1 MLVAILQTLFKF
13 ILKLNLILGLAFM
26 VACTVFVIYCAIHGD
41 IKINIIR
48 NEMEKRKN
56 KQSIKEM

>member
-13 ILKLNLILGLAFM
+13 ILKLSLILGLAFM
-26 VACTVFVIYCAIHGD
+26 VACTVFVIYCAILGD

-48 NEMEKRKN
+48 NEMEKEK
-56 KQSIKEM
+56 K

>member
-1 MLVAILQTLFKF
+1 MLVAILQVLCHFV
-13 ILKLNLILGLAFM
+13 LKLSLILSLAFV

-48 NEMEKRKN
+48 NETEKEN
-56 KQSIKEM
+56 Q